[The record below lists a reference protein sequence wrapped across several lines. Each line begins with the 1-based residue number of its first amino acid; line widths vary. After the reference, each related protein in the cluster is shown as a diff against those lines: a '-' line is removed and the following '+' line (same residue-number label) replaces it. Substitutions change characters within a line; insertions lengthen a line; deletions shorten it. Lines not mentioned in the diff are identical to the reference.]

1 MSSSRSHSVQRQP
14 VRSPGDKPHTA
25 PRAPHGNGRARPS
38 PHSYT
43 LAHAGRQ
50 FRIGPIAFWLTVSAL
65 VIMACWSAGTATY
78 FAFRDDLLTRLITR
92 QADMQYAYEDRI
104 ADLRAQVDRLTSR
117 QLLDQDQVEK
127 KIDQLVRRQS
137 VLETRAAAISGLP
150 DVVTT
155 GSTKPAAHRPAVRA
169 QNTATPTPKASP
181 ISDTVI
187 LGPAPMRESNLESR
201 VPGAVR
207 TAAVAAGPHG
217 FQGALARL
225 TDGLNRIEATQTSTL
240 LALEENYDGKIK
252 RIRGVLND
260 LGIDAGGKG
269 KNTDVGGPFVAA
281 SAAHGAAATFERQ
294 FQRVQFARASLDR
307 LNRTLVAVPL
317 RKPLAGDLET
327 SSGFGVRMDPFVRS
341 AAMHTGIDLRSH
353 YGEPVRVTAA
363 GKVTVA
369 GWSGGYGKMVEVDHG
384 NGLVT
389 RYGHMSEI
397 LVSVDQTVKPG
408 QIVGRVGSTGR
419 STGPHLHYET
429 RIDGDPVDPHKFLRA
444 GLRLVDKT

>member
-1 MSSSRSHSVQRQP
+1 M
-14 VRSPGDKPHTA
+14 
-25 PRAPHGNGRARPS
+25 
-38 PHSYT
+38 
-43 LAHAGRQ
+43 
-50 FRIGPIAFWLTVSAL
+50 RIGPIAFWLTVSGLVVMAL
-65 VIMACWSAGTATY
+65 WSAGTATY
-78 FAFRDDLLTRLITR
+78 FAFRDDLLTRLIAR

-104 ADLRAQVDRLTSR
+104 ADLRAQIDRLTSR

-137 VLETRAAAISGLP
+137 VLETRAAAMAGLP
-150 DVVTT
+150 DIATT
-155 GSTKPAAHRPAVRA
+155 GSVKPAQHRPAPRA
-169 QNTATPTPKASP
+169 ELTATPKASP

-187 LGPAPMRESNLESR
+187 LGPAPERRSSLESR
-201 VPGAVR
+201 VAGVR
-207 TAAVAAGPHG
+207 LASTADNQG
-217 FQGALARL
+217 FQGSLARL
-225 TDGLNRIEATQTSTL
+225 ANGLDRIEASQGAML

-252 RIRGVLND
+252 RIRGVLSD
-260 LGIDAGGKG
+260 LGIDTGGKG
-269 KNTDVGGPFVAA
+269 KAGVGGPFVPV
-281 SAAHGAAATFERQ
+281 AHGGANDSFERQ
-294 FQRVQFARASLDR
+294 FQRVQLAKASLDK
-307 LNRTLVAVPL
+307 LHRTLGVVPL
-317 RKPLAGDLET
+317 RKPLVGDLET
-327 SSGFGVRMDPFVRS
+327 SSGFGVRLDPFVRS

-397 LVSVDQTVKPG
+397 LVKEDQEVKPG

-429 RIDGDPVDPHKFLRA
+429 RIDGEPVDPHKFLRA
-444 GLRLVDKT
+444 GLRLGQKT